1 MEASEQLN
9 RLRWRCTRRAML
21 EMDILLGG
29 FLEKRYASLT
39 PEQAEVFVVLADME
53 DLELWPLITGK
64 RECAN
69 PVQAEVV
76 AMLRDVRIKLASRR
90 TIVASHH
97 FVNSKNRTG
106 DLL

>member
-1 MEASEQLN
+1 MDEAEQLN

-39 PEQAEVFVVLADME
+39 LEQKAAFVVLADLE

-64 RECAN
+64 RECEN
-69 PVQAEVV
+69 PQQAEVV
-76 AMLRDVRIKLASRR
+76 AMLRDVRIK
-90 TIVASHH
+90 
-97 FVNSKNRTG
+97 
-106 DLL
+106 